1 MQYMLDT
8 NTISDLMKA
17 RPEVVERVKAMPM
30 AAMCMSVIT
39 EAELFYGLAKRPEA
53 KRLHLAAR
61 ELMRRIDVLPWT
73 SATAHR
79 YAGVRADLER
89 QGKTLAPLDLLIAA
103 HALEAG
109 LTLVSRD
116 KVFGQVD
123 GLVVQDWSL

>member
-1 MQYMLDT
+1 
-8 NTISDLMKA
+8 
-17 RPEVVERVKAMPM
+17 M
-30 AAMCMSVIT
+30 AVMCMSVIT
-39 EAELFYGLAKRPEA
+39 QAELSYGVAERSEA
-53 KRLHLAAR
+53 KRLRLAEQ

-73 SATAHR
+73 RATVQR
-79 YAGVRADLER
+79 YAGVWADLKR
-89 QGKTLAPLDLLIAA
+89 QARRLAPLDLLIAS

>member
-17 RPEVVERVKAMPM
+17 RPEVVERVKATPM

-39 EAELFYGLAKRPEA
+39 EAELFYGLAKRPDA
-53 KRLHLAAR
+53 KRLHLAAQ
-61 ELMRRIDVLPWT
+61 ELMRRIDVLPWN

-79 YAGVRADLER
+79 YAGVRVDLER

>member
-1 MQYMLDT
+1 MCRRR
-8 NTISDLMKA
+8 SDA
-17 RPEVVERVKAMPM
+17 H
-30 AAMCMSVIT
+30 CIT
-39 EAELFYGLAKRPEA
+39 EAELFYGLAKRLEA
-53 KRLHLAAR
+53 KRLHMAAQ

-73 SATAHR
+73 SATAQR
-79 YAGVRADLER
+79 YAAVWADLER